1 MRKRKALIL
10 FFLPGYGILTIHITK
25 SIFMPT
31 LEEQYQQLV
40 SLAQQDPGVV
50 GFILGGGR
58 GKGIATENSDY
69 DILIIVKN
77 ELVDVAQVKYKAY
90 AGPKLDITVMS
101 EQTLSLYG
109 VWGSDTMWARYG
121 FAHVQAVIDKSGG
134 IQTWLNEQEKIPV
147 PALEEAIK
155 QSLDSYLNYVHRSMK
170 NFRDSRRPAAH
181 LAACDSVPQLITFLF
196 AAEGRVRP
204 YNEYIEWELAKH
216 PLANV
221 PLSPGDL
228 LQKTSAILAD
238 GNETV
243 QKEMLALARTIAAKT
258 RGGQEVMKSWDG
270 YYFG

>member
-1 MRKRKALIL
+1 
-10 FFLPGYGILTIHITK
+10 
-25 SIFMPT
+25 MPT

-40 SLAQQDPGVV
+40 IIAQQDPGVT

-58 GKGIATENSDY
+58 GKGISTENSDY
-69 DILIIVKN
+69 DIVVVVKN

-90 AGPKLDITVMS
+90 AGPKFDISVMS
-101 EQTLSLYG
+101 EQQLAIHG
-109 VWGSDTMWARYG
+109 VWGSDSMWARYG
-121 FAHVQAVIDKSGG
+121 FAHVQAVIDKTNTL
-134 IQTWLNEQEKIPV
+134 QVWLNEQEKIPA
-147 PALEEAIK
+147 PALEETIK

-216 PLANV
+216 PLTNV

-228 LQKTSAILAD
+228 MQKTSAILAD
-238 GNETV
+238 GNEAT
-243 QKEMLALARTIAAKT
+243 QKELLALVRNIAAKT
-258 RGGQEVMKSWDG
+258 QGGVEVLKSWEG